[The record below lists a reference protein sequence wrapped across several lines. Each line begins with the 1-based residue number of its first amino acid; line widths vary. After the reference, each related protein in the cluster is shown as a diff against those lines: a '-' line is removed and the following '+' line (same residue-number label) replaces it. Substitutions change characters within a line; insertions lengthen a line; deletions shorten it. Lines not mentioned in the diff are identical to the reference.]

1 VSSSC
6 LRAHRTLNIW
16 KYHLVSSCATGL
28 CSISVCCPAADQ
40 LSKNDANTVFVD
52 MGESSVDAVNTF
64 LPDLYD
70 SLTGDSTNETPLHEL
85 YKAGL
90 HADIKKRV
98 GWHQGVGQ

>member
-1 VSSSC
+1 
-6 LRAHRTLNIW
+6 
-16 KYHLVSSCATGL
+16 
-28 CSISVCCPAADQ
+28 
-40 LSKNDANTVFVD
+40 